1 MNGIFSASLNYSSE
15 RKQERSLVSWSTAKQ
30 KMPFD
35 FVLKFVWKFRFTICS
50 TEVSLGTLNFPKS
63 LFPSLSLP
71 FSTMVAS
78 VSLEIVWLYERG
90 YCFGVESNSPG
101 QKKCRSQK
109 LEL

>member
-1 MNGIFSASLNYSSE
+1 
-15 RKQERSLVSWSTAKQ
+15 
-30 KMPFD
+30 
-35 FVLKFVWKFRFTICS
+35 
-50 TEVSLGTLNFPKS
+50 LNFPKS